1 MQIYQI
7 PEIEGH
13 KISVTT
19 TAASLFD
26 LINAQ
31 LSSSAN
37 FPATLNALDIYIVG
51 GDVRASWGAEAPTTS
66 EGFTLKQN
74 GLYMF
79 RGRSLKDLQLISISG
94 SVDCEVVIGFAEDD
108 ESESATFLA

>member
-7 PEIEGH
+7 SEIEGH

-19 TAASLFD
+19 TATSLFD
-26 LINAQ
+26 LINTQ
-31 LSSSAN
+31 LSSDVD
-37 FPATLNALDIYIVG
+37 FPADLNALDIYIVG
-51 GDVRASWGAEAPTTS
+51 GDVRVSWGAEVPTTS

-79 RGRSLKDLQLISISG
+79 RGRALKALNLISVSG
-94 SVDCEVVIGFAEDD
+94 SVDCEVVIGYAQED
-108 ESESATFLA
+108 ESESATYLA